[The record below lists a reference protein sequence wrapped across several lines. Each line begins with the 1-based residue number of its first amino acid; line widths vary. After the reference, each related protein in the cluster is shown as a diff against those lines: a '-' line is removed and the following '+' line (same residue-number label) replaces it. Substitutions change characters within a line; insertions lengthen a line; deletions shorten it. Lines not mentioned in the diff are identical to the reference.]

1 MSDQIKID
9 ELNRVVIAQQKR
21 IEDLE
26 NIIDEKIA
34 KAIFHQTKSIQH
46 RIDQFL
52 FDAKIAL
59 KNSDSDFFNSL
70 ESLSKRHLDEY

>member
-1 MSDQIKID
+1 MTKID
-9 ELNRVVIAQQKR
+9 KLEKLVLAQQQQ

-26 NIIDEKIA
+26 NSIDERIA
-34 KAIFHQTKSIQH
+34 KATFHQNKSIQH

-59 KNSDSDFFNSL
+59 KSSDSDFFNSL
-70 ESLSKRHLDEY
+70 ESLTKRHFDEY